1 MEDKR
6 NSPQTNQK
14 GIPNVKTPKNYANS
28 LINNNSLVKVDQKHS
43 EIKRKNPSPIQ
54 KNSERHN
61 IRNSNQN
68 KNYQLKT
75 HHPENNNSKYDLK
88 SYNNSR
94 SNKKKDINKNY
105 KKTNSVDYG
114 IFPRNFSFIET
125 IYSKYG
131 FYNDDDFLRY
141 GIYTYRIDVGSR
153 NIRYY
158 SNGKYKKKRE
168 RNTYSGSYGYN
179 KYSSLSYDES
189 NKRDKRIARIEYKE
203 HRLKKS
209 DSNDKKMN
217 KTMYTPFYDTVNSE
231 YKSIIK
237 QKNNNASSQ
246 NKLSASD
253 NKRLPR
259 NKTSSYLKQTNYNSN
274 INSTISIN
282 RRNNNKNESN
292 SKQEVK
298 YTKLN
303 QKNNI
308 INKDIKDNNKKNNI
322 VQSVNIYSP
331 QKEQTNGKRS
341 THEKT
346 NLSNIKENK
355 NINEV
360 RYNEQK
366 LRERKN
372 IIKIEKIETK
382 GEEKGKSD
390 INKLKNVSILT
401 SSKENDKNNTYIRQ
415 RAEINNSKIIN
426 KRDNGVH
433 HTEKEIS
440 KINQK
445 NYIIEGTGKPDI
457 SMLKEFFSVKTSN
470 EENKFNKTHI
480 KQRSEINNSKIINK
494 RDNSVHHT
502 EKDISI
508 INQKKY
514 IIEGTGKP
522 DINMLKEFFSN
533 IPSTED
539 NKFNKTH
546 IKQRTE
552 LNKTLQ
558 NKNPIKI
565 DANNKSMRG
574 SSSHM
579 MKIIENINKKEYII
593 EGTGKVDIDKL
604 NEFFAINALI
614 EKNEKIKNMPHI
626 RNRTQIIDQNHNIN
640 GNILKINTN
649 RNINQKENAIKR
661 SENSQSKNQK
671 ENNTII
677 LNRTEAKKQ
686 NKTNYI
692 NRAKGIENLSQ
703 ILKRTEIINKIQ
715 NQNTNTINAQ
725 IRNSRPNQSPNKK
738 EIQIVNHRNQNND
751 RKIIKV
757 AINKQFNENKNVN
770 QKNLIDK
777 NLYNNNTYH
786 NKRSKNSENNITIK
800 NINQKNSNNTSKN
813 TSTNKEHIISIKNI
827 NVNRQ
832 YNTSNPDQKNTITNI
847 IQKNSRANMV
857 QKNTSTN
864 ISQRD
869 SRTNINQKNVS
880 TNINKN
886 NPRTNVIQKNNTSD
900 VIQKNTSTNVT
911 KNNNISNINLK
922 NTNTNINQKYSITN
936 ITSIKYT
943 NSRSTRN
950 INSKNII
957 QKNDIIDDKKDLVKN
972 TIINNNNS
980 KYNTNTNYKTSNNNS
995 KYNTNTNN
1003 IKTNNNTRI
1012 ISNRVSTTK
1021 DKEMKSSLSNNNMVN
1036 VINMKK
1042 IEKNLPQKND
1052 YNKLNKEG
1060 LNIKKEKTKTEDN
1073 DSNIVCCSKIL
1084 VAKNKKT
1091 SDNSLLSSQG
1101 YKYNNNTY
1109 NINKNDL
1116 NNTNKKNENSK
1127 KESKIIE
1134 SKTYSNTFYQRNQ
1147 NSNIRKNEIIN
1158 TTSNSYI
1165 KSCEGINIGGKNK
1178 NRANKVNQETYFI
1191 EKNINGINNFNIF
1204 GVLDIHNKNAQSQNK
1219 LTKGFII
1226 DQIKNHPLIKNE
1238 KDAIKIYSTLKSNNY
1253 KILSNIFFE
1262 ANKLNFMQQ
1271 FDKKTKRSTYIIL
1284 VQILDHIISV
1294 NAGDSKAILI
1304 YDKDHNDE
1312 KLLESKIHQLTEVF
1326 QPDDNTKKVISISQI
1341 VEYNINKSNK
1351 YFVIGSPEFWRI
1363 ISNDECMKI
1372 GNEYYLKN
1380 DSLGLCKEFYRKI
1393 TTIKYVNDFNL
1404 DDISIIV
1411 GFF

>member
-14 GIPNVKTPKNYANS
+14 GVPNVKTPKNYANS
-28 LINNNSLVKVDQKHS
+28 LINNNSLVKVDQKQS

-131 FYNDDDFLRY
+131 FYNDDDFPRY

-168 RNTYSGSYGYN
+168 RNTYSGSIRYN
-179 KYSSLSYDES
+179 KYSSLSYDEG
-189 NKRDKRIARIEYKE
+189 NRRDKRIPRIEYKE

-246 NKLSASD
+246 NIISTSD

-308 INKDIKDNNKKNNI
+308 ITKDIKDNNKTNNI
-322 VQSVNIYSP
+322 IQSVNIYSP
-331 QKEQTNGKRS
+331 QKEQTNRKRS
-341 THEKT
+341 THEIT

-457 SMLKEFFSVKTSN
+457 
-470 EENKFNKTHI
+470 
-480 KQRSEINNSKIINK
+480 
-494 RDNSVHHT
+494 
-502 EKDISI
+502 
-508 INQKKY
+508 
-514 IIEGTGKP
+514 
-522 DINMLKEFFSN
+522 NMLKEFFSN

-565 DANNKSMRG
+565 EANNKSMRG

-604 NEFFAINALI
+604 NEFFAINPLI
-614 EKNEKIKNMPHI
+614 EKNEKNKNMPHI

-640 GNILKINTN
+640 GNILKINNN
-649 RNINQKENAIKR
+649 RNINQKENAMKR

-692 NRAKGIENLSQ
+692 NRGKGIENLSQ

-725 IRNSRPNQSPNKK
+725 IRNSRPNQSLNKK
-738 EIQIVNHRNQNND
+738 EIQIINNRNQNND

-800 NINQKNSNNTSKN
+800 NINQKNSNNASIN
-813 TSTNKEHIISIKNI
+813 TSTNKEHITSIKNI

-832 YNTSNPDQKNTITNI
+832 YNTSNPDQKNTFTNI

-869 SRTNINQKNVS
+869 SRTNINQKNAS

-900 VIQKNTSTNVT
+900 VIQKNTRTNVT
-911 KNNNISNINLK
+911 QNNNISNINLK
-922 NTNTNINQKYSITN
+922 NTNTNINLKYSITN

-943 NSRSTRN
+943 NSRSTQN

-972 TIINNNNS
+972 TITNNNS
-980 KYNTNTNYKTSNNNS
+980 KYKTNTNYKTSNNNS
-995 KYNTNTNN
+995 KYNTNNNNTKTN
-1003 IKTNNNTRI
+1003 NNNTRI
-1012 ISNRVSTTK
+1012 ISNRVSTNK
-1021 DKEMKSSLSNNNMVN
+1021 DKQMKSSLSNNNIVN
-1036 VINMKK
+1036 DINMKK

-1052 YNKLNKEG
+1052 FNNLNKEG

-1073 DSNIVCCSKIL
+1073 NSNIVYSSKIL
-1084 VAKNKKT
+1084 VTKNKKA
-1091 SDNSLLSSQG
+1091 SDNSLLPSQG

-1127 KESKIIE
+1127 KESKVIE

-1147 NSNIRKNEIIN
+1147 NSNLRKNEIIN

-1165 KSCEGINIGGKNK
+1165 KSCEGINIGGKK
-1178 NRANKVNQETYFI
+1178 QNRANKVNQETYFI

-1304 YDKDHNDE
+1304 YDKNHNDE

-1326 QPDDNTKKVISISQI
+1326 QPDDNTKKVVSISQI

>member
-14 GIPNVKTPKNYANS
+14 EVPNVKTPKNYANS

-54 KNSERHN
+54 KNIERHN

-131 FYNDDDFLRY
+131 FYNDDDFPRY

-179 KYSSLSYDES
+179 KYSSLSYDEG
-189 NKRDKRIARIEYKE
+189 NRRDKRIPRIEYKE

-298 YTKLN
+298 YTRLN

-331 QKEQTNGKRS
+331 QKGQTNGKRI
-341 THEKT
+341 THEIT

-415 RAEINNSKIIN
+415 RA
-426 KRDNGVH
+426 
-433 HTEKEIS
+433 
-440 KINQK
+440 
-445 NYIIEGTGKPDI
+445 
-457 SMLKEFFSVKTSN
+457 
-470 EENKFNKTHI
+470 
-480 KQRSEINNSKIINK
+480 EINNSKIINK

-579 MKIIENINKKEYII
+579 MKIIENINKKENII

-604 NEFFAINALI
+604 NEFFAINPLI

-738 EIQIVNHRNQNND
+738 DIQIINHRNQNND

-757 AINKQFNENKNVN
+757 AINKQFNENKNV
-770 QKNLIDK
+770 
-777 NLYNNNTYH
+777 
-786 NKRSKNSENNITIK
+786 
-800 NINQKNSNNTSKN
+800 
-813 TSTNKEHIISIKNI
+813 
-827 NVNRQ
+827 
-832 YNTSNPDQKNTITNI
+832 
-847 IQKNSRANMV
+847 
-857 QKNTSTN
+857 
-864 ISQRD
+864 
-869 SRTNINQKNVS
+869 
-880 TNINKN
+880 
-886 NPRTNVIQKNNTSD
+886 
-900 VIQKNTSTNVT
+900 
-911 KNNNISNINLK
+911 LK
-922 NTNTNINQKYSITN
+922 I
-936 ITSIKYT
+936 
-943 NSRSTRN
+943 
-950 INSKNII
+950 
-957 QKNDIIDDKKDLVKN
+957 
-972 TIINNNNS
+972 
-980 KYNTNTNYKTSNNNS
+980 
-995 KYNTNTNN
+995 
-1003 IKTNNNTRI
+1003 
-1012 ISNRVSTTK
+1012 
-1021 DKEMKSSLSNNNMVN
+1021 
-1036 VINMKK
+1036 
-1042 IEKNLPQKND
+1042 
-1052 YNKLNKEG
+1052 
-1060 LNIKKEKTKTEDN
+1060 
-1073 DSNIVCCSKIL
+1073 
-1084 VAKNKKT
+1084 
-1091 SDNSLLSSQG
+1091 
-1101 YKYNNNTY
+1101 
-1109 NINKNDL
+1109 
-1116 NNTNKKNENSK
+1116 
-1127 KESKIIE
+1127 
-1134 SKTYSNTFYQRNQ
+1134 
-1147 NSNIRKNEIIN
+1147 
-1158 TTSNSYI
+1158 
-1165 KSCEGINIGGKNK
+1165 
-1178 NRANKVNQETYFI
+1178 
-1191 EKNINGINNFNIF
+1191 
-1204 GVLDIHNKNAQSQNK
+1204 
-1219 LTKGFII
+1219 
-1226 DQIKNHPLIKNE
+1226 
-1238 KDAIKIYSTLKSNNY
+1238 
-1253 KILSNIFFE
+1253 
-1262 ANKLNFMQQ
+1262 
-1271 FDKKTKRSTYIIL
+1271 
-1284 VQILDHIISV
+1284 
-1294 NAGDSKAILI
+1294 
-1304 YDKDHNDE
+1304 
-1312 KLLESKIHQLTEVF
+1312 
-1326 QPDDNTKKVISISQI
+1326 
-1341 VEYNINKSNK
+1341 
-1351 YFVIGSPEFWRI
+1351 
-1363 ISNDECMKI
+1363 
-1372 GNEYYLKN
+1372 
-1380 DSLGLCKEFYRKI
+1380 
-1393 TTIKYVNDFNL
+1393 
-1404 DDISIIV
+1404 
-1411 GFF
+1411 